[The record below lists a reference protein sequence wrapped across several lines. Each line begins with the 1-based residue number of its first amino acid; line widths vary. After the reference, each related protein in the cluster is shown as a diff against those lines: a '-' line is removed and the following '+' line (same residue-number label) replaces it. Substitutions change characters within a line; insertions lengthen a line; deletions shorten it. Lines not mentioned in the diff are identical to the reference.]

1 MFIAARERAAWK
13 EWWKGLMAHCSSCY
27 SNHIPVAAPR
37 VRVPKS
43 ILGRQLY
50 TARVKRK
57 KTWSLFCHGLRPRLL
72 GLANLYHNVT
82 YNDAGFNHE
91 LMT

>member
-13 EWWKGLMAHCSSCY
+13 EWWTGLMAHCSSCY
-27 SNHIPVAAPR
+27 SNHVPVAAPR

-50 TARVKRK
+50 TARVKQGR
-57 KTWSLFCHGLRPRLL
+57 RL
-72 GLANLYHNVT
+72 GLSSAM
-82 YNDAGFNHE
+82 G
-91 LMT
+91 